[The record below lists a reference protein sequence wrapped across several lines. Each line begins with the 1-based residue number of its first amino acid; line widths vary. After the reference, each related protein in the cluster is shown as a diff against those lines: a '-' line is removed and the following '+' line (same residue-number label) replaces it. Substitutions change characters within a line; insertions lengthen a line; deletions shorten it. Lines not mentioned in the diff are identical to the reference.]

1 MSASHMTSPLDG
13 PMHDT
18 VCSVCGDPTAVLMF
32 EGLAP
37 SDLQRLLRREH
48 VRDYV
53 AEVLS
58 PDDPDIATALTMV
71 ARCTWVWR

>member
-1 MSASHMTSPLDG
+1 
-13 PMHDT
+13 
-18 VCSVCGDPTAVLMF
+18 MF

-37 SDLQRLLRREH
+37 RDLQRLLRRDA
-48 VRDYV
+48 VGDCL

-58 PDDPDIATALTMV
+58 PDDPDLATSLTMV